1 MKIFALNLSLEFEV
15 NDPSRTYDVEPITF
29 DELMGY
35 LFKGVEFDKQRFY
48 VMAEYSESF
57 VQHVFDLQ
65 AHDVWRNLELNI
77 CFRFDKKHQ
86 YDAFIDD
93 FWELFRE
100 VDAAGGLVTNENG
113 DYLCIYNRGRWTL
126 PKGGVEWREEIVDAA
141 MREVREE
148 TGILEVE
155 VKEEIGETF
164 HTFRRGKLWMIKI
177 THWFAMEASSEAELS
192 PQTEEFIEKAVW
204 MPREEWLEKAA
215 DSTFPLIRHV
225 FERAFAQSLLA

>member
-1 MKIFALNLSLEFEV
+1 
-15 NDPSRTYDVEPITF
+15 
-29 DELMGY
+29 
-35 LFKGVEFDKQRFY
+35 
-48 VMAEYSESF
+48 
-57 VQHVFDLQ
+57 
-65 AHDVWRNLELNI
+65 
-77 CFRFDKKHQ
+77 
-86 YDAFIDD
+86 
-93 FWELFRE
+93 
-100 VDAAGGLVTNENG
+100 
-113 DYLCIYNRGRWTL
+113 
-126 PKGGVEWREEIVDAA
+126 

-192 PQTEEFIEKAVW
+192 PQTEESIEKAVW